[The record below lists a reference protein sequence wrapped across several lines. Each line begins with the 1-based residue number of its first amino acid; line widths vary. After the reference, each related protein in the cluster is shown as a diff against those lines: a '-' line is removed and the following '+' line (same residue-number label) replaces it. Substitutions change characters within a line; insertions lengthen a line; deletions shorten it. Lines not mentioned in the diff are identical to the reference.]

1 MGPFLV
7 LLVPPAPADAAT
19 EPTRPR
25 LNGSQ
30 TWARCRQLHVLPTT
44 RPRAAGKPRRGKSG
58 QAKLVP
64 CARGAANPS
73 MCSMVLNVR
82 ELRWKRVPGVRKAS
96 PELQRLC
103 TLCQRAV
110 VLLQKRPQAPS
121 LSSPPV
127 PVHPQQLQLVPAQ
140 VGSISKRQR
149 EKDGSPRLT
158 SQACHPAHPLPG
170 PKVAHLRKS
179 ATGNRN
185 SPSSGQREEPSPC
198 CLYDLDK
205 TASVSPMC
213 PQPKVESRFF
223 LFVLFL
229 TFVLFCFPGGCR

>member
-1 MGPFLV
+1 MFPGSER
-7 LLVPPAPADAAT
+7 PAQSS
-19 EPTRPR
+19 R
-25 LNGSQ
+25 GS
-30 TWARCRQLHVLPTT
+30 A
-44 RPRAAGKPRRGKSG
+44 
-58 QAKLVP
+58 P
-64 CARGAANPS
+64 CAREQWCFS
-73 MCSMVLNVR
+73 KS
-82 ELRWKRVPGVRKAS
+82 VPKPPHS
-96 PELQRLC
+96 P
-103 TLCQRAV
+103 AH
-110 VLLQKRPQAPS
+110 PS
-121 LSSPPV
+121 LPV

-213 PQPKVESRFF
+213 PQPKVESRF
-223 LFVLFL
+223 LFVLFCFL
-229 TFVLFCFPGGCR
+229 IFVLFCFPRGCR

>member
-7 LLVPPAPADAAT
+7 LLVPPAPADAAA

-30 TWARCRQLHVLPTT
+30 TWARCRQLRVLPAT

-73 MCSMVLNVR
+73 MCSMVPNVR

-103 TLCQRAV
+103 TSYHRAV

-121 LSSPPV
+121 LSSPPQ
-127 PVHPQQLQLVPAQ
+127 PAGPSSPPAAPTGSNSGREQLQETEGERRLPQAHLPGLPPCTPTSRAQ
-140 VGSISKRQR
+140 S
-149 EKDGSPRLT
+149 GSPQEI
-158 SQACHPAHPLPG
+158 SHW
-170 PKVAHLRKS
+170 
-179 ATGNRN
+179 
-185 SPSSGQREEPSPC
+185 E
-198 CLYDLDK
+198 
-205 TASVSPMC
+205 
-213 PQPKVESRFF
+213 
-223 LFVLFL
+223 
-229 TFVLFCFPGGCR
+229 